1 MKLTI
6 YRLMYRLTNNRKW
19 IIRYIDE
26 MDKQIREDIEK
37 FRKNKQIYWWDIR
50 LSSPIERKSYNLLLV
65 SS

>member
-6 YRLMYRLTNNRKW
+6 YRLMYRLTSNRKW

-37 FRKNKQIYWWDIR
+37 FRKNK
-50 LSSPIERKSYNLLLV
+50 
-65 SS
+65 

>member
-6 YRLMYRLTNNRKW
+6 YRLMYRITSNRKW

-37 FRKNKQIYWWDIR
+37 FRKNK
-50 LSSPIERKSYNLLLV
+50 
-65 SS
+65 